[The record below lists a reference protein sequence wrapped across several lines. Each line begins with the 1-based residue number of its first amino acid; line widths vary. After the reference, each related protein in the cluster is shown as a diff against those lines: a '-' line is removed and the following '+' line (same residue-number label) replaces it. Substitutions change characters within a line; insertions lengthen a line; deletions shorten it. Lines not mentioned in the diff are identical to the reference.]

1 VSWTLDPASTFPVTI
16 ACAINGAAPTQT
28 LSCGPAPATTGAF
41 VLKAGQTI
49 TLHVT
54 SPTTTASCGPYP
66 NTASVTTTN
75 DGNPTASATTS
86 VACPVGQI
94 TPTNTTC
101 QQFSSGTAGTL
112 SAVTYPTSGTTIGQ
126 GVAPGVFFYWTP
138 IKVTSAGLQSYTITE
153 STNYN
158 PTTVPLGS
166 SRYFPFAAGSFA
178 YTPAC
183 ATLSTTI
190 TSDTSNGANPAT
202 VTVMFT
208 APSAGTYF
216 IGIKFTTKSVAGTG
230 PAFTSA
236 SQGFY
241 TYQFETNADP
251 TTHAS
256 VELIH
261 N

>member
-1 VSWTLDPASTFPVTI
+1 MFTLA
-16 ACAINGAAPTQT
+16 
-28 LSCGPAPATTGAF
+28 
-41 VLKAGQTI
+41 AGQTI
-49 TLHVT
+49 FLHVT

-75 DGNPTASATTS
+75 DGNPTASASTS
-86 VACPVGQI
+86 VTCPVVGQI

-101 QQFSSGTAGTL
+101 QQFSGGTASTL
-112 SAVTYPTSGTTIGQ
+112 GAITYPTSGTTIGQ

-138 IKVTSAGLQSYTITE
+138 IKVTSAGQQSFTITE
-153 STNYN
+153 STNYS
-158 PTTVPLGS
+158 PTTVPSGS
-166 SRYFPFAAGSFA
+166 SRYFPFAAGSLA
-178 YTPAC
+178 YTSAC
-183 ATLSTTI
+183 GTLATTI
-190 TSDTSNGANPAT
+190 TSNTSNGANPAT

-208 APSAGTYF
+208 APSAGTYI
-216 IGIKFTTKSVAGTG
+216 IGIKFTTKSIAGTG

-256 VELIH
+256 VELVH
-261 N
+261 S